1 MSDSDALRGRDVGGV
16 CPHTG
21 SAAFP
26 AQRQVRITCLWREK
40 RNQEGSCQAPT
51 AGYCRGRVPAVA
63 AGRLACPALVSSPL
77 QDKRTASQRWQSL
90 GRARQISLRQHRGSR
105 HAARSARVARAA
117 HAGRGAVHLAGNPA
131 LIAIVPPPAT
141 PAAAAGR
148 RQDHNDRQNHQPLH
162 ALAPENGRAGREGPF
177 RRIGCRPHNRQI
189 PSPRRLPIA
198 HADRLQWLRLAGP
211 RNHTPRV
218 VMCKSNSRFFSTP

>member
-117 HAGRGAVHLAGNPA
+117 HAGRGTIHLAGNPA

-148 RQDHNDRQNHQPLH
+148 CQDHNDRQNHQPLH
-162 ALAPENGRAGREGPF
+162 ALAPENGRAGREGAHSGGLAVGRTTSKF
-177 RRIGCRPHNRQI
+177 RLHGPCQSLMPTGCSGSVSRG
-189 PSPRRLPIA
+189 
-198 HADRLQWLRLAGP
+198 HATIHHGL
-211 RNHTPRV
+211 
-218 VMCKSNSRFFSTP
+218 